1 MGGHSPPQKPVVPS
15 SHALRPATRIRIL
28 EAAKGVRRPLFKSTS
43 HFFKSKA
50 KSKILQ
56 RSSICFEI
64 CIGNRC
70 WGRNISGKIFIIV
83 AESMKNVHR
92 KYNEPPFYPEHIVWD
107 ICTIHCNGTNYFHKR
122 IVIIVLFDIYRMC
135 TSIVKSLHNQQIIH
149 NRFFKFP

>member
-1 MGGHSPPQKPVVPS
+1 M
-15 SHALRPATRIRIL
+15 AD
-28 EAAKGVRRPLFKSTS
+28 PLFFRNLSLPPPFLLS
-43 HFFKSKA
+43 ILQFFQILGNFFKSKA

-92 KYNEPPFYPEHIVWD
+92 KYNEPPFHPEHIVWD
-107 ICTIHCNGTNYFHKR
+107 ICTMHCNGTNYFHKR